1 MACQAQLFGTAAT
14 IFSLR
19 KINKKA
25 RHGSGD
31 ELLPDVKVLPS
42 RPMSQRQ
49 PQVVIIGAGFGG
61 LQTAETLKRVPVDIT
76 VIDRHNYHCFQP
88 LLYQV
93 ATAALSPAE
102 IAWPIRYILRRQK
115 NVTVFMA
122 EVTGIDAPGRV
133 VTTQA
138 GQFPF
143 DFLVVA
149 TGATDSYFGHDDWAL
164 FAPGL
169 KKIEDATRIR
179 RRILSA
185 FEQAELAEDENK
197 RRRFLTFVIV
207 GGGPTGVEMAGAIAE
222 IARQTLA
229 RDFRR
234 IDPRTSQ
241 IILIE
246 AGPRLLPTFS
256 EKHSD
261 YARDAL
267 VAMGVDVMTSS
278 PVTRCDAHGA
288 ELANG
293 KRIDAGT
300 IIWAA
305 GVVASGASHWL
316 SAAHDRA
323 GRVIVRPDL
332 SLPGYDYIFV
342 IGDTAAVQDADG
354 RPVPGL
360 APAAKQMGRYVGKLI
375 AARVAGR
382 ALPPFHYRNEGA
394 LATIGRRAAVVELG
408 PIQLKGFLGWLFWSV
423 VHIYFLIGI
432 RNRFIVAVNWLWNYI
447 TFKRGARLITDVPP
461 PRID

>member
-1 MACQAQLFGTAAT
+1 
-14 IFSLR
+14 
-19 KINKKA
+19 
-25 RHGSGD
+25 
-31 ELLPDVKVLPS
+31 
-42 RPMSQRQ
+42 MSQRQ

-61 LQTAETLKRVPVDIT
+61 LQTAETLRRAPVDIT

-169 KKIEDATRIR
+169 KRIEDATRIR

-185 FEQAELAEDENK
+185 FEQAELAEDESK

-234 IDPRTSQ
+234 IDPRTSR

-256 EKHSD
+256 EKHSN

-267 VAMGVDVMTSS
+267 AAMGVDVMTSN
-278 PVTRCDAHGA
+278 PVTRCDAHGV
-288 ELANG
+288 ELVNG
-293 KRIDAGT
+293 ERIDAGT

-316 SAAHDRA
+316 AAAHDRA

-332 SLPGYDYIFV
+332 SLPGYDAIFV

-375 AARVAGR
+375 AARIAGR
-382 ALPPFHYRNEGA
+382 TLPPFHYRDEGA

-432 RNRFIVAVNWLWNYI
+432 RNRFVVAVNWLWNYI
-447 TFKRGARLITDVPP
+447 TFKRGARLITEVPP
-461 PRID
+461 PRVD